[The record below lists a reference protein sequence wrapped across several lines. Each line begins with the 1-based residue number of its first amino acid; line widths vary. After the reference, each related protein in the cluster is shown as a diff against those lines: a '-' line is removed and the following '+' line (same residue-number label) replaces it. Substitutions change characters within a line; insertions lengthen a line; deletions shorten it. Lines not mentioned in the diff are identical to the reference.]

1 MFISR
6 RWNKE
11 QKAAVGSPVFGYMA
25 AAGNTI
31 KTPAVGPPPYQLT
44 LEDRLR
50 WAQIADAMAQA
61 NHYAVSILHTYVSS
75 LLPCKEIVLLCLGVR
90 LRILRIKHP

>member
-1 MFISR
+1 
-6 RWNKE
+6 
-11 QKAAVGSPVFGYMA
+11 MA
-25 AAGNTI
+25 TAGNTI

-61 NHYAVSILHTYVSS
+61 NHYAVSPLSPNIFKQFLTLFS
-75 LLPCKEIVLLCLGVR
+75 
-90 LRILRIKHP
+90 RI